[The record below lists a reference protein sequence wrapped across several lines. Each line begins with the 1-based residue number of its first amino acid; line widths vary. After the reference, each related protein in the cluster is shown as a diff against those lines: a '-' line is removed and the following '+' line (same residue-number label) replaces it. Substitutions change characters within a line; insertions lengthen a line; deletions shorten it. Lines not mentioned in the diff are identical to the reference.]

1 MSFDKD
7 RVVSGLI
14 CESDLCRLR
23 EAVCVDV
30 EKVYDSCKEKDC
42 IKDTRVFFKHPEWV
56 QKLVNK
62 AINVK
67 AKDAEVLDVFT
78 DIEPVPFKKGF
89 FTVDVKFFIKV
100 TLEFFLPKK
109 DFSAKIK
116 TVHGLVLF
124 DKKIILFGS
133 EGNIKTFRSLNRDC
147 KVYDTINSTLDS
159 DNDPIAKVE
168 VAKPIALNARIIE
181 ECDECCCWCE
191 CAPVCVVEK
200 LCDEEEDC
208 DKDLYCDDDEDEKCV
223 NKRVVVS
230 LGLFSITKLLRDVQL
245 LIPAFDFCV
254 PHKKCI
260 ASTDENPCE
269 IFETLEFPIDE
280 FFPPQKFDFPGA
292 LEHEKK
298 LTEVFERDCNCCED

>member
-14 CESDLCRLR
+14 CESDLCKLR

-67 AKDAEVLDVFT
+67 AKDAEVLDVFADT
-78 DIEPVPFKKGF
+78 EPVPFKKGF
-89 FTVDVKFFIKV
+89 YTVDVKFFIKV
-100 TLEFFLPKK
+100 TLDFFLPKK
-109 DFSAKIK
+109 DFSAKSK
-116 TVHGLVLF
+116 TIHGLVLF

-133 EGNIKTFRSLNRDC
+133 EGNIKTFKSINND
-147 KVYDTINSTLDS
+147 DEIHDIINSTLDS
-159 DNDPIAKVE
+159 DNEPIAKIE

-191 CAPVCVVEK
+191 CAPVCVVDK
-200 LCDEEEDC
+200 LGDESDSDS
-208 DKDLYCDDDEDEKCV
+208 DKDLYFDDDDKNV

-230 LGLFSITKLLRDVQL
+230 LGLFSIIKLLRDVQL

-260 ASTDENPCE
+260 ASTDDDPCK
-269 IFETLEFPIDE
+269 IFETLDFPIDE

-292 LEHEKK
+292 LEQEKK
-298 LTEVFERDCNCCED
+298 MNEVFEHECCKD

>member
-14 CESDLCRLR
+14 CESDLCKLR

-67 AKDAEVLDVFT
+67 AKDAEVLDVFADT
-78 DIEPVPFKKGF
+78 EPVPFKKGF
-89 FTVDVKFFIKV
+89 YTVDVKFFIKV
-100 TLEFFLPKK
+100 TLDFFLPKK
-109 DFSAKIK
+109 DFSAKSK
-116 TVHGLVLF
+116 TIHGLVLF

-133 EGNIKTFRSLNRDC
+133 EGNIKTFKSINND
-147 KVYDTINSTLDS
+147 DEIHDIINSTLDS
-159 DNDPIAKVE
+159 DNEPIAKIE
-168 VAKPIALNARIIE
+168 VAKPIALNARIVE

-191 CAPVCVVEK
+191 CAPVCVVDK
-200 LCDEEEDC
+200 LGDESDSDS
-208 DKDLYCDDDEDEKCV
+208 DKDLYFDDDDKNV

-230 LGLFSITKLLRDVQL
+230 LGLFSITKLLRNVQL

-260 ASTDENPCE
+260 ASTDDDPCK
-269 IFETLEFPIDE
+269 IFETLDFPLDE
-280 FFPPQKFDFPGA
+280 FFPPQKVDFPGA
-292 LEHEKK
+292 LEQEKK
-298 LTEVFERDCNCCED
+298 MNEVFEHECCKD

>member
-1 MSFDKD
+1 MRFDKD

-14 CESDLCRLR
+14 CESDLCKLR

-67 AKDAEVLDVFT
+67 AKDAEVLDVFADT
-78 DIEPVPFKKGF
+78 EPVPFKKGF
-89 FTVDVKFFIKV
+89 YTVDVKFFIKV
-100 TLEFFLPKK
+100 TLDFFLPKK
-109 DFSAKIK
+109 DFSAKSK
-116 TVHGLVLF
+116 TIHGLVLF

-133 EGNIKTFRSLNRDC
+133 EGNIKTFKSINND
-147 KVYDTINSTLDS
+147 DEIHDIINSTLDS
-159 DNDPIAKVE
+159 DNEPIAKIE
-168 VAKPIALNARIIE
+168 VAKPIALNARIVE

-191 CAPVCVVEK
+191 CAPVCVVDK
-200 LCDEEEDC
+200 LGDESDSDS
-208 DKDLYCDDDEDEKCV
+208 DKDLYFDDDDKNV

-230 LGLFSITKLLRDVQL
+230 LGLFSIIKLLRDVQL

-260 ASTDENPCE
+260 ASTDDDPCK
-269 IFETLEFPIDE
+269 IFETLDFPIDE

-292 LEHEKK
+292 VEQERKMN
-298 LTEVFERDCNCCED
+298 EVFEHECCKD

>member
-14 CESDLCRLR
+14 CESDLCKLR

-67 AKDAEVLDVFT
+67 AKDAEVLDVFADT
-78 DIEPVPFKKGF
+78 EPVPFKKGF
-89 FTVDVKFFIKV
+89 YTVDVKFFIKV
-100 TLEFFLPKK
+100 TLDFFLPKK
-109 DFSAKIK
+109 DFSAKSK
-116 TVHGLVLF
+116 TIHGLVLF

-133 EGNIKTFRSLNRDC
+133 EGNIKTFKSINND
-147 KVYDTINSTLDS
+147 DEIHDIINSTLDS
-159 DNDPIAKVE
+159 DNEPIAKIE
-168 VAKPIALNARIIE
+168 VAKPIALNARIVE

-191 CAPVCVVEK
+191 CAPVCVVDK
-200 LCDEEEDC
+200 LGDESDSDC
-208 DKDLYCDDDEDEKCV
+208 DKDLYCDDDDKCV

-230 LGLFSITKLLRDVQL
+230 LGLFSIIKLLRDVQL

-260 ASTDENPCE
+260 ASTDDDPCK
-269 IFETLEFPIDE
+269 IFETLDFPLDE

-292 LEHEKK
+292 LEQEKK
-298 LTEVFERDCNCCED
+298 MNEVFEHECCKD